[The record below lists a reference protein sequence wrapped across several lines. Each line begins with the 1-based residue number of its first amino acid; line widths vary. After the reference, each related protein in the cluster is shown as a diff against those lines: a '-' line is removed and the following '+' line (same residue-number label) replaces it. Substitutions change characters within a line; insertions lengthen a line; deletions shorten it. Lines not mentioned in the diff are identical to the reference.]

1 MTAVLATESSR
12 LTFLPAPEEVP
23 GNIRS
28 VPSALHGS
36 LFLGPTLPL
45 PHTGRILVLIKLG
58 CLDFIFSPGKPTL
71 YSNYDVTVVTGPSWK
86 LCSDEP
92 W

>member
-12 LTFLPAPEEVP
+12 LTFLPVPEEVR

-45 PHTGRILVLIKLG
+45 PHTRTGRMVVIELG
-58 CLDFIFSPGKPTL
+58 CLDFIFFGTFQL
-71 YSNYDVTVVTGPSWK
+71 CFVVTVTGLSWK